1 MTRNA
6 HLPTL
11 RGALIGSLCALAS
24 VAALAGDGKWVED
37 AKSCAPPEYPRES
50 LSKGEQGT
58 TGLRILVGA
67 DGKAIDSE
75 IETSSHSRKLD
86 SAAQRALMECS
97 FKPQPADSKPAQPLD
112 ARFGNAGRRAGNRWK
127 ADASVGGCAGP

>member
-1 MTRNA
+1 MNRIA
-6 HLPTL
+6 HLSTL

-24 VAALAGDGKWVED
+24 VAALAGDGKWVQD
-37 AKSCAPPEYPRES
+37 VKSCAFSEYLRDS
-50 LSKGEQGT
+50 LAKGEQGT
-58 TGLRILVGA
+58 TGLRILVDA

-97 FKPQPADSKPAQPLD
+97 FKS
-112 ARFGNAGRRAGNRWK
+112 
-127 ADASVGGCAGP
+127 

>member
-1 MTRNA
+1 MNRIARLTA
-6 HLPTL
+6 L
-11 RGALIGSLCALAS
+11 RGALTVSICALAS
-24 VAALAGDGKWVED
+24 GVAMAGDGKWVQD
-37 AKSCAPPEYPRES
+37 AKSCAAPEYPRES

-75 IETSSHSRKLD
+75 IESSSHSRKLD

-97 FKPQPADSKPAQPLD
+97 FKAQPADSKPAQQWVKTE
-112 ARFGNAGRRAGNRWK
+112 FVWK
-127 ADASVGGCAGP
+127 LN

>member
-1 MTRNA
+1 MKPHVRSRLIRA
-6 HLPTL
+6 AAA
-11 RGALIGSLCALAS
+11 GALAALAS
-24 VAALAGDGKWVED
+24 AGALAADFKWVQD

-58 TGLRILVGA
+58 TGLRILVGV

-75 IETSSHSRKLD
+75 IESSSHSRKLD

-97 FKPQPADSKPAQPLD
+97 FKPSPADAKPVQQWVKTE
-112 ARFGNAGRRAGNRWK
+112 FVWK
-127 ADASVGGCAGP
+127 LN

>member
-1 MTRNA
+1 MTRIAN
-6 HLPTL
+6 PITI
-11 RGALIGSLCALAS
+11 RGALIASLCALAG
-24 VAALAGDGKWVED
+24 AGAMAGEGKWVQD
-37 AKSCAPPEYPRES
+37 AKTCAAPEYPRDS

-58 TGLRILVGA
+58 TALRILVGV

-97 FKPQPADSKPAQPLD
+97 FKPQPADAKPAQQWVKTE
-112 ARFGNAGRRAGNRWK
+112 FVWK
-127 ADASVGGCAGP
+127 LN

>member
-1 MTRNA
+1 MNRNA
-6 HLPTL
+6 HLSTV

-24 VAALAGDGKWVED
+24 AVAMAGEGRWVQD
-37 AKSCAPPEYPRES
+37 AKSCVAPEYPRES
-50 LSKGEQGT
+50 LAKGEQGT
-58 TGLRILVGA
+58 TGLRILVGV

-97 FKPQPADSKPAQPLD
+97 FKPQPADSKPPQQWVKTE
-112 ARFGNAGRRAGNRWK
+112 FVWK
-127 ADASVGGCAGP
+127 VN

>member
-1 MTRNA
+1 MNRIARLT
-6 HLPTL
+6 TI
-11 RGALIGSLCALAS
+11 RGALVVSICTLAS
-24 VAALAGDGKWVED
+24 GVAMAGDGKWVQD
-37 AKSCAPPEYPRES
+37 AKSCAAPEYPRDS

-75 IETSSHSRKLD
+75 IETSSQSRKLD

-97 FKPQPADSKPAQPLD
+97 FKPQPAEAKPGQQWVKTE
-112 ARFGNAGRRAGNRWK
+112 F
-127 ADASVGGCAGP
+127 V

>member
-1 MTRNA
+1 MTRIA
-6 HLPTL
+6 LPPSV
-11 RGALIGSLCALAS
+11 RGALIASLCAVAS
-24 VAALAGDGKWVED
+24 AAAMAGAGKWVQD
-37 AKSCAPPEYPRES
+37 AKSCAAPEYPRES

-97 FKPQPADSKPAQPLD
+97 FKPQPADSKPAQQWVKTE
-112 ARFGNAGRRAGNRWK
+112 FVWK
-127 ADASVGGCAGP
+127 LN